1 LSPVQFTRK
10 FLPLHRSRAR
20 ATLTQGEEKAKDI
33 FLIEAVDNAIKQL
46 REALE
51 YDKK

>member
-1 LSPVQFTRK
+1 MEVTRK
-10 FLPLHRSRAR
+10 FLLLHRSRAR
-20 ATLTQGEEKAKDI
+20 ATLTQGEEKEKDI